1 MFERKSIVDVIKE
14 KELKK
19 EEENNDDNDDIPDL
33 EDEPEA
39 INNKEDNKDFK

>member
-1 MFERKSIVDVIKE
+1 MFERKTIVDVIKE

-19 EEENNDDNDDIPDL
+19 EENNENDDIPDL

-39 INNKEDNKDFK
+39 VNNKEDNKDFK